1 MRFKNRLFISLLLVA
16 VLILSGCNL
25 FKKPNGKII
34 GLVTMSDGE
43 TPIKAEILVNGEQ
56 KVTAGDDGKFEIS
69 LKPGDYKLKAVY
81 MEVESDETTVTVEPS
96 KNKNVKIT
104 VDGLGKVTFAL
115 KTEDGKAIPN
125 QAFKVGDVDFTSD
138 STGKTGESVVAYG
151 TYNVTLNYKGFAF
164 SENLEIKSGENEI
177 VVTGLKEISLTV
189 KNTNGDAVPNAKA
202 TIKVGNFTEE
212 QTTDADGKIKF
223 IGVAGKGELTI
234 DITPLTAPRLT
245 LPDAAK
251 EIIGTVAVDFASETE
266 VEVDVDGDFVE
277 TFDAGL
283 DNWIEEEDWEL
294 NKWQKTVKGATVQ
307 NGILKRTE
315 YVASTTSG
323 LKLKDVEIGDA
334 IAVIRVRTTTE
345 RGDSVAGM
353 RVHMRNDSDKFNKGY
368 GANITTHNV
377 VLENWLGD
385 GGNKGAT
392 IQKNPAKSEYPGD
405 GIWTT
410 VTLILQGHTYK
421 IYIDGRQVMVDPEAE
436 DPEPLVLVETD
447 ETKQHTSGGFFIE
460 FTGGL
465 EIDEIRLYHL

>member
-1 MRFKNRLFISLLLVA
+1 MRFKTRLFISLLLVA

-189 KNTNGDAVPNAKA
+189 KNTKGDAVPNAKA

-234 DITPLTAPRLT
+234 DPTPPRMT

-266 VEVDVDGDFVE
+266 VEVNVDGDFVE
-277 TFDAGL
+277 TFEADL

-315 YVASTTSG
+315 FVASTTSG

-334 IAVIRVRTTTE
+334 IA
-345 RGDSVAGM
+345 
-353 RVHMRNDSDKFNKGY
+353 
-368 GANITTHNV
+368 
-377 VLENWLGD
+377 
-385 GGNKGAT
+385 
-392 IQKNPAKSEYPGD
+392 
-405 GIWTT
+405 
-410 VTLILQGHTYK
+410 
-421 IYIDGRQVMVDPEAE
+421 
-436 DPEPLVLVETD
+436 
-447 ETKQHTSGGFFIE
+447 
-460 FTGGL
+460 
-465 EIDEIRLYHL
+465 

>member
-1 MRFKNRLFISLLLVA
+1 
-16 VLILSGCNL
+16 
-25 FKKPNGKII
+25 
-34 GLVTMSDGE
+34 
-43 TPIKAEILVNGEQ
+43 
-56 KVTAGDDGKFEIS
+56 
-69 LKPGDYKLKAVY
+69 
-81 MEVESDETTVTVEPS
+81 VTVEPS

-125 QAFKVGDVDFTSD
+125 QAFKVGTADFTSD
-138 STGKTGESVVAYG
+138 STGKTEESVVAYG

-202 TIKVGNFTEE
+202 TIKVDGFTEE

-223 IGVAGKGELTI
+223 IGAAAEGELTI
-234 DITPLTAPRLT
+234 NTTPLMT
-245 LPDAAK
+245 LPDAKDAVK
-251 EIIGTVAVDFASETE
+251 VIDTVAVDFASKTE
-266 VEVDVDGDFVE
+266 VEVDVVLADFVE

-283 DNWIEEEDWEL
+283 DNWIEEEDWVL
-294 NKWQKTVKGATVQ
+294 NQQWQMTVKGATVQ

-323 LKLKDVEIGDA
+323 LKLKNVEIGNA

-353 RVHMRNDSDKFNKGY
+353 RVHMRNDSDYFNKGY

-385 GGNKGAT
+385 GGSKGAT

-436 DPEPLVLVETD
+436 DPVPLVLVETD
-447 ETKQHTSGGFFIE
+447 ETKQHESGGFFIE

>member
-34 GLVTMSDGE
+34 GLVTMSDGK
-43 TPIKAEILVNGEQ
+43 TPIKAKILVNGEQ

-125 QAFKVGDVDFTSD
+125 QAFEVGGVAFTSD

-164 SENLEIKSGENEI
+164 SKDLEIKSGENEI

-189 KNTNGDAVPNAKA
+189 KNTNGDAVPNTKA

-212 QTTDADGKIKF
+212 QTTDANGKIKF

-234 DITPLTAPRLT
+234 DPTRAPRMT

-266 VEVDVDGDFVE
+266 VEVNVDGDFVE
-277 TFDAGL
+277 TFEAGL

-334 IAVIRVRTTTE
+334 IACDQSQNHNRE
-345 RGDSVAGM
+345 RGQRSWNARPHEERFRPV
-353 RVHMRNDSDKFNKGY
+353 
-368 GANITTHNV
+368 
-377 VLENWLGD
+377 
-385 GGNKGAT
+385 
-392 IQKNPAKSEYPGD
+392 QQ
-405 GIWTT
+405 GIRC
-410 VTLILQGHTYK
+410 QYYHTQRCTRK
-421 IYIDGRQVMVDPEAE
+421 LAR
-436 DPEPLVLVETD
+436 
-447 ETKQHTSGGFFIE
+447 
-460 FTGGL
+460 
-465 EIDEIRLYHL
+465 

>member
-34 GLVTMSDGE
+34 GLVTMSDGK
-43 TPIKAEILVNGEQ
+43 TPIKAKILVNGEQ

-164 SENLEIKSGENEI
+164 SEDLEIKSGENEI

-234 DITPLTAPRLT
+234 DPTPPRMT

-266 VEVDVDGDFVE
+266 VEVNVDGDFVE

-315 YVASTTSG
+315 FVASTTSG

-368 GANITTHNV
+368 GANITTSNV

-385 GGNKGAT
+385 GAEKGAT
-392 IQKNPAKSEYPGD
+392 IAKNPTKSGYPGD

>member
-96 KNKNVKIT
+96 KNKNVTIT

-125 QAFKVGDVDFTSD
+125 QAFKVGGVDFTSD

-164 SENLEIKSGENEI
+164 SKNLEIKSGENEI

-189 KNTNGDAVPNAKA
+189 KNTNDDAVPNAKA

-223 IGVAGKGELTI
+223 IGVEGKGELTI
-234 DITPLTAPRLT
+234 NTTPLMT
-245 LPDAAK
+245 LPDAEDAVK
-251 EIIGTVAVDFASETE
+251 VIDTVAVDFASETE
-266 VEVDVDGDFVE
+266 VEVDVVLADFVE

-294 NKWQKTVKGATVQ
+294 NKWQMTVKGATVQ

-323 LKLKDVEIGDA
+323 LKLKNVDIGDA

-345 RGDSVAGM
+345 RGTSVAGM
-353 RVHMRNDSDKFNKGY
+353 RVHMRNNSDKFNKGY

-385 GGNKGAT
+385 GAEKGAT

>member
-34 GLVTMSDGE
+34 GLVTMSDGK
-43 TPIKAEILVNGEQ
+43 TPIKAKILVNGEQ

-125 QAFKVGDVDFTSD
+125 QAFKVGDEGFTSD

-164 SENLEIKSGENEI
+164 SKNLEIKSGENEI

-234 DITPLTAPRLT
+234 DPTPPRMT

-251 EIIGTVAVDFASETE
+251 EIIGTVAVDFASETK
-266 VEVDVDGDFVE
+266 VEVNVDGDFVE
-277 TFDAGL
+277 TFEAGL
-283 DNWIEEEDWEL
+283 DKWIEEEDWEL

-307 NGILKRTE
+307 EGILKRTK

-353 RVHMRNDSDKFNKGY
+353 RVHMRNDSYKFNKGY

-377 VLENWLGD
+377 VLENWLGE

-392 IQKNPAKSEYPGD
+392 IQKNPPKSGYPGD
-405 GIWTT
+405 GTWTT

-421 IYIDGRQVMVDPEAE
+421 IYIDGRQVMVNPEAE

>member
-34 GLVTMSDGE
+34 GLVTMSDGK
-43 TPIKAEILVNGEQ
+43 TPIKAKILVNGEQ

-125 QAFKVGDVDFTSD
+125 QAFTVSGEPFTSD
-138 STGKTGESVVAYG
+138 STGKTESVVAYG

-189 KNTNGDAVPNAKA
+189 KNTNGDVVPNAKA
-202 TIKVGNFTEE
+202 TIKVGDFTEE

-223 IGVAGKGELTI
+223 IGVEGKGELTI
-234 DITPLTAPRLT
+234 NTTPLMT
-245 LPDAAK
+245 LPDAEDAVK
-251 EIIGTVAVDFASETE
+251 VIDTVAVDFASETE
-266 VEVDVDGDFVE
+266 VEVDYVLADFVE

-294 NKWQKTVKGATVQ
+294 NQWQMTVKGATVQ

-345 RGDSVAGM
+345 RGTSVAGM
-353 RVHMRNDSDKFNKGY
+353 RVHMRNNSDKFNKGY

-385 GGNKGAT
+385 GGSKGAT

-421 IYIDGRQVMVDPEAE
+421 IYVDGRQVMVDPEAE
-436 DPEPLVLVETD
+436 DPVPLVLVETD
-447 ETKQHTSGGFFIE
+447 ETKQHESGGFFIE